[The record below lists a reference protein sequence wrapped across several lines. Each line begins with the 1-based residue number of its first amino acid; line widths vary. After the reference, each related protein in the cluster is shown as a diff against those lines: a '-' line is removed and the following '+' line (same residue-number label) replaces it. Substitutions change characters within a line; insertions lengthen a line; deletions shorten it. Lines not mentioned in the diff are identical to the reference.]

1 MACKRITARVCLLI
15 FFFFFLFYCKKG
27 KIIRNERRR
36 WMLIT
41 NIFRNIF
48 GIFLYVSW
56 PLEKPYGRIF
66 GGTMLQGKTSLFDGR
81 YNRLDSALFCTI
93 LFLCLFRIS
102 NYAIC
107 HFICHNYAKWVISW
121 QRCSVAA
128 MQWKRDADL
137 FTWKLSAE

>member
-1 MACKRITARVCLLI
+1 
-15 FFFFFLFYCKKG
+15 
-27 KIIRNERRR
+27 
-36 WMLIT
+36 
-41 NIFRNIF
+41 
-48 GIFLYVSW
+48 
-56 PLEKPYGRIF
+56 
-66 GGTMLQGKTSLFDGR
+66 MLQGKTSLFDGR

-128 MQWKRDADL
+128 MQWKRDAGFLAMEMTQNFQETRLIIRVERGRVLKCGVGDVGGKED
-137 FTWKLSAE
+137 TEMR